1 MRPMHRI
8 GTVDT
13 ESNSRQEPSRHMPT
27 HPQALRSHLRR
38 ISYWCLL
45 LALFLC
51 ATRASAI
58 VITNQFVDPCFN
70 TFVPNGGGGNKCFM
84 GAVTFKSDIVVGYPT
99 PGTPSSPSLYGTG
112 SLLVNGGSRLR
123 AGKLQIGGMI
133 SAGTTTV
140 SNIGSQLEVDELLV
154 GGGQME
160 NKGSLFI
167 QSDATLLSGKTTVF
181 ENGVLSVDS
190 RGVLRSNSLHATGGW
205 VTIVGDGSVSA
216 SGLYVSQGGMV
227 SASEGTTP
235 SIDAQSVRDGSASFA
250 QGASIIGGGL
260 VVENQG
266 VVTAS
271 GGSSMRFDKVTVDS
285 ASLSVTD
292 GATLTGNQSDPSLL
306 IRSGT
311 VTVAG
316 SGSQI
321 VAWTMNVMGR
331 PEFPELLSTLSIED
345 GAIVEINTQGAQYV
359 PSILVGGVGTGSV
372 RIQGAGSRLSI
383 LNSDLALGGS
393 GSTAATLRIE
403 NGASLTFSSMVP
415 LPTFPEGTGIIVG
428 VLRSPGA
435 VLVSGAN
442 SYMSM
447 VGGFLNVGSRSDGS
461 FEVRSGGEVS
471 ITSMDLN
478 LASMILGDGLQDTA
492 NPVRAKGMLLVHG
505 NGSKLSVSGR
515 DVKVGVNSGDGYLNV
530 ESGGRL
536 NFSGREI
543 LLGLSDGR
551 GYLNIVSGGK
561 LVAEGENIRLGIG
574 QYSGSAWASVINS
587 SVEVTGDA
595 SLLDVGMGEMSFG
608 ALALADSATMVL
620 TGSSATM
627 GIGRFGGEGFLSI
640 ETGATLALRGDLATL
655 SVGMA
660 GGVGSA
666 RVDGLRSNITVDGR
680 GAYIFVG
687 DREGRGVSTLDVV
700 GATVKISGDGAGMAV
715 GVGKGSGKATFTA
728 GAQLDLE
735 VSGIDTGLGIGA
747 EEGIGTAIVSGVGTR
762 IGVIGDG
769 ADVIVGLLNGEG
781 LLSIDGGAE
790 MQIAAK
796 SATGRAALAIGMNDG
811 IGRASVVGR
820 DTTLLVGQSPSERS
834 FIVVGTGGTLTVDQS
849 ATVTLVGDPN
859 GSPDA
864 VSVSPSVNRS
874 GGIVTIGSTLSAAT
888 FAQGGGTFNIAN
900 TLSIQYLGRYKLDGG
915 VLQVGAETL
924 IAESRFSSFVQT
936 GGRHIVETLKV
947 GGVYELTGGQL
958 SVLGD
963 EIIGSTRESPQF
975 LQSGN
980 STHEI
985 GGVLY
990 LGGKPELPNVIVAD
1004 FSDPLYV
1011 STTVRGGSR
1020 LDFYG
1025 RTLESGATVIQA
1037 GAVLSQSAGL
1047 HKTSVLAVAGTYTI
1061 QSTIQPSVRLLQVE
1075 RGEYIFG
1082 TLLQTGGQHI
1092 VGGEESLDGFLTVA
1106 GGNLT
1111 VAGPTPMLQIN
1122 GDLSIRG
1129 NDTIAGATGRVRQT
1143 GVATV
1148 SVARDLR
1155 IGVDVPGQS
1164 QMQQFGSYDLAGT
1177 DLAPTSPLL
1186 DSGGS
1191 TLLRVGRRAYVG
1203 DTDVGTFT
1211 QRGRQSEVRI
1221 GDSLTIGNTR
1231 DSRGTYELYSG
1242 VLSVENRTVVGES
1255 GTGIFQQFD
1264 GVHTVSDLVVAGS
1277 PFANGRYELSSGVI
1291 RADSISNSGEF
1302 VFSGGEIVANVQNRG
1317 KLNVVAG
1324 ASKTIVGDV
1333 TNDGELSVVNTSI
1346 EYAGLFTNNGSYS
1359 SDPSVNRF
1367 IDLAVGPAGYLQG
1380 GAGDRFIISGNF
1392 LNASLEGGLW
1402 NTREASLVVTGT
1414 GDHTISLAS
1423 QDYGA
1428 DGAAFDFEWGELSIE
1443 AGVQLRLVDGNE
1455 ARGAALYIKR
1465 LVLQGDVDPSRFIS
1479 SPFNIYYSR
1488 DLDSNTY
1495 LNGESFALDGGGWL
1509 KPYSPAAVPEPT
1521 ATWLMLFG
1529 MAGVGALVLR
1539 KSTSIVH

>member
-1 MRPMHRI
+1 M
-8 GTVDT
+8 
-13 ESNSRQEPSRHMPT
+13 SSRLTDCRQ
-27 HPQALRSHLRR
+27 
-38 ISYWCLL
+38 W
-45 LALFLC
+45 
-51 ATRASAI
+51 RASLVFAALATFADHAEAI
-58 VITNQFVDPCFN
+58 VVSNAFVSPCFN
-70 TFVPNGGGGNKCFM
+70 TFVPDQTGVNTCSEGNGSFATAASVLVGASTFFPGVGPLSRPGLLTIDGNSQLRSFGTVRIGWDSGGTVLISGR
-84 GAVTFKSDIVVGYPT
+84 GAELVADSMSVSNTLNDT
-99 PGTPSSPSLYGTG
+99 SSLLIEGGARATTGGVSISSGIATVRGPG
-112 SLLVNGGSRLR
+112 SLLTGSITVYGDGAVSVVDQAMLRFGQVWLYGGFASFKGGASASGGRLHIENAGFMEIAGGSTMDASQDGAGASTIYGGTLTVVGAGSKLIVTSLSIVGNRELPDVSPGLVVANGAAVEVTGVLPYDSFVGIYSYGAAGRVQVRGSGSRLSV
-123 AGKLQIGGMI
+123 LN
-133 SAGTTTV
+133 SY
-140 SNIGSQLEVDELLV
+140 LEVLQL
-154 GGGQME
+154 GGGD
-160 NKGSLFI
+160 F
-167 QSDATLLSGKTTVF
+167 
-181 ENGVLSVDS
+181 
-190 RGVLRSNSLHATGGW
+190 
-205 VTIVGDGSVSA
+205 
-216 SGLYVSQGGMV
+216 
-227 SASEGTTP
+227 
-235 SIDAQSVRDGSASFA
+235 
-250 QGASIIGGGL
+250 
-260 VVENQG
+260 
-266 VVTAS
+266 
-271 GGSSMRFDKVTVDS
+271 SS
-285 ASLSVTD
+285 
-292 GATLTGNQSDPSLL
+292 
-306 IRSGT
+306 
-311 VTVAG
+311 
-316 SGSQI
+316 
-321 VAWTMNVMGR
+321 
-331 PEFPELLSTLSIED
+331 LSIED
-345 GAIVEINTQGAQYV
+345 GGSVVLSSDTTDHNKSIGINIGAQLWRV
-359 PSILVGGVGTGSV
+359 DSSIKAS
-372 RIQGAGSRLSI
+372 
-383 LNSDLALGGS
+383 GS
-393 GSTAATLRIE
+393 GSLID
-403 NGASLTFSSMVP
+403 
-415 LPTFPEGTGIIVG
+415 
-428 VLRSPGA
+428 
-435 VLVSGAN
+435 VS
-442 SYMSM
+442 
-447 VGGFLNVGSRSDGS
+447 GGFLNVGSKSNGLLTIEAGAAATIS
-461 FEVRSGGEVS
+461 STELIAANMTIGEGWQE
-471 ITSMDLN
+471 TT
-478 LASMILGDGLQDTA
+478 G
-492 NPVRAKGMLLVHG
+492 PVRGKGTVLVRG
-505 NGSKLSVSGR
+505 AGSNLSFSGQYIR
-515 DVKVGVNSGDGYLNV
+515 LGLNSGDGYLNV
-530 ESGGRL
+530 ESGAVVH
-536 NFSGREI
+536 FAGREI

-587 SVEVTGDA
+587 SVEVTGDG

-1129 NDTIAGATGRVRQT
+1129 NDTITGATGRVRQT

-1186 DSGGS
+1186 DGGGS

-1231 DSRGTYELYSG
+1231 ESRGTYELYSG